1 MINDN
6 QGYNNYI
13 NMNTESLIPIENI
26 EFLTPSGPWRLN
38 YNHSTETK
46 ENPETGE
53 ETEVFTA
60 KFVEAHENT
69 RSAFIVALIRRK
81 YSSDDESAIVRKKLA
96 GIDKLNEFD
105 AYNTYVESC
114 KQIYNNIA
122 L

>member
-38 YNHSTETK
+38 YNHSTEPRK
-46 ENPETGE
+46 NLETGE

-60 KFVEAHENT
+60 EFVEAHENT